1 MSKMKAIEIRDET
14 LHLTERETPEIKD
27 GDVLIKV
34 HAAGLNRPDLMQR
47 MGKYPPPEGVTD
59 IPGLEVAGE
68 IIESRNPEWKA
79 GDKICAL
86 LAGGG
91 YAEYAAVHG
100 GQCLPVPD
108 GFSMVEAA
116 ALPETFF
123 TVWNNLFVRGALQP
137 DEIAL
142 IHGGASGIG
151 TTAIQMAKA
160 WGARVIITAGTD
172 EKCDACL
179 KLGADHA
186 INYKTQ
192 DFEEEIKALYPD
204 GIDVVLDMVGGAYV
218 PKNMAVL
225 GTDGRHVN
233 IAHLGGNKTEIKVR
247 EIMMKR
253 LVLTGSTLRPR
264 SIEEKTA
271 LRDGLRVKIWPFLR
285 DGKIK
290 PQIYQTFPLKKA
302 MDAHELLEDGNHIGK
317 IVLEIS

>member
-1 MSKMKAIEIRDET
+1 MKAIEIKDET
-14 LHLTERETPEIKD
+14 LHLTARDKPEIKD

-47 MGKYPPPEGVTD
+47 LGKYPPPAGVTD
-59 IPGLEVAGE
+59 IPGLEVAGT
-68 IIESRNPEWKA
+68 IIESRNPDWQE
-79 GDKICAL
+79 GDEVCAL
-86 LAGGG
+86 LTGGG

-108 GFSMVEAA
+108 GFSMIEAA

-123 TVWNNLFVRGALQP
+123 TVWNNLFMRGALKAG
-137 DEIAL
+137 EIAL
-142 IHGGASGIG
+142 IHGGSSGIG

-192 DFEEEIKALYPD
+192 DFEEEVKALYPE
-204 GIDVVLDMVGGAYV
+204 GIDVVLDMVGGTYV

-233 IAHLGGNKTEIKVR
+233 IAHLGGNKAEIKLR

-285 DGKIK
+285 DGKIR
-290 PQIYQTFPLKKA
+290 PQIYQTFPLEKA
-302 MDAHELLEDGNHIGK
+302 MDAHNLLEDGNHIGK